1 MSRKG
6 GESSSHVKMVSKEVI
21 VGLRPEIG
29 K

>member
-1 MSRKG
+1 MNRKG